1 MPNRVVLC
9 GLGLKP
15 ACARATITREGRTSA
30 SQTSSFLSAMAHE
43 RAGHARGG
51 KCGSRTIRVTAAMGW
66 GRSVSWR
73 RRPRMPSACS
83 GGGGLGIHS
92 GRWHLGVAAL
102 VGAQHGVDD
111 REPED
116 TGDEDHAEQDHG
128 ALAEGGLGGR
138 SCLRRGLV
146 AALGD
151 GQLRRVDA
159 RRTACPHSRS

>member
-1 MPNRVVLC
+1 MRARNDHSRGTDFSFPDEQLLVGHGPRASRAC
-9 GLGLKP
+9 KRGQMRESHDPCDSRSGLG
-15 ACARATITREGRTSA
+15 
-30 SQTSSFLSAMAHE
+30 QE
-43 RAGHARGG
+43 RLME
-51 KCGSRTIRVTAAMGW
+51 TT
-66 GRSVSWR
+66 
-73 RRPRMPSACS
+73 PRMPSACS